1 MTKRKGL
8 KLLPTGKKIR
18 HNKIRLSFWF
28 EGVFPHF
35 LSLQVDRDDVSSD
48 SFAKRGRKIF
58 IHNRMVLD
66 LKLIKVV

>member
-1 MTKRKGL
+1 MKV
-8 KLLPTGKKIR
+8 
-18 HNKIRLSFWF
+18 SF
-28 EGVFPHF
+28 HIF

-58 IHNRMVLD
+58 IHNMMVLD